1 MKKIFLTLFI
11 VAASI
16 SMNAQISKLEK
27 LFDQYQD
34 TKGVTSIK
42 IAKPMFNLIN
52 KLDIGD
58 TGIDQI
64 KPLMKDI
71 NSIKILIFEKSGKDS
86 LPTTVNMVKIKDE
99 INSSIKNLKYEELMT
114 VNSDGKRIKFLTQ
127 DTSSSIVKD
136 LLLSITGDDQNLF
149 LLLDGKVNVEDVS
162 KLINSE
168 DKGDKGDKGSKG
180 DKGKK

>member
-86 LPTTVNMVKIKDE
+86 LPATVNMVKKKDE